1 MRTLKKALSLVL
13 VLAMVF
19 ALAVPG
25 FAADTTKKASDF
37 KDYSKVTNKEAVDV
51 LTAIGVINGNAD
63 GTFAP
68 EGNFTRA
75 EAATMI
81 TYLTLGKTV
90 ANALPVSATKFS
102 DVPATHWAA
111 KYVQYCADAGIVNG
125 VGNGKFDPDA
135 KLTAT
140 QWALMLLG
148 ALGYNAKNE
157 GIGGAGWEIATTK
170 LAMKAGVATA
180 SELTGTFNRDM
191 AAKFALNTLKATTV
205 EYKTNGTNITI
216 GDTTISTG
224 ASAATAVETA
234 SDNGNIKND
243 GKVQFAEQHFD
254 KLKLTATATTT
265 DKFQRPS
272 VTWSNGAVIGTYSK
286 TADATYTTTVKTSA
300 VYADLGLAAKVESSA
315 VTVYV
320 DGKEES
326 ALAKDVSK
334 TGTDTFG
341 GKGVLTEVYKT
352 VNATTGAVT
361 GLTVV
366 EVNTYFG
373 QVAGVT
379 KATATTE
386 RTIKVDGMNFKTE
399 GFAKDDYVLYTKA
412 NGEIQ
417 TVEAATVAATGKV
430 TAVNNT
436 KATFVVDGKT
446 YEYSEKNATKSA
458 TLGATATL
466 YLDNYGYVIK
476 DTGAKTVTNYAIV
489 TEVNNSY
496 KTSIFGAATPMAK
509 MVLADG
515 TTVEVKYQVPTAT
528 AGTYTTLSLTAG
540 ATAIVTYTVSD
551 DMYTLTQVTAPAAAT
566 TALALDSLTGAITAN
581 TATLKSG
588 VYADS
593 KTVFIVRS
601 GAGTTAN
608 PYTYKSYTG
617 IANVPSMT
625 GVTAT
630 MAVKNY
636 HAEIVFVSAGNETG
650 TTATKAIYVTEIGA
664 QQQIEY
670 AADGKTQLTF
680 WLQNAVVDGQVT
692 TVKSTTKLNGLY
704 SAMTTN
710 SNGIVTNATA
720 VTANKNDLSTAT
732 KIFYTNGVLSI
743 GGAYKGFTSDAVCY
757 TVDKTTGAITD
768 TAINSLTDEDATFT
782 GVYTVKDGIVTG
794 LYLIQQ

>member
-111 KYVQYCADAGIVNG
+111 KYVQYCADAGIVAG

-157 GIGGAGWEIATTK
+157 GIGGEGWELATTR
-170 LAMKAGVATA
+170 LAMKAGVASA

-191 AAKFALNTLKATTV
+191 AAKFALNTLKADVV
-205 EYKTNGTNITI
+205 EYSSNGTNITI
-216 GDTTISTG
+216 GNTTINTG
-224 ASAATAVETA
+224 ASKATVVTTKDATGGNMGDAADT
-234 SDNGNIKND
+234 NGNYT
-243 GKVQFAEQHFD
+243 VQFAEQHFS
-254 KLKLTATATTT
+254 KLKLADSASTT
-265 DKFQRPS
+265 DAFDRPGAKW
-272 VTWSNGAVIGTYSK
+272 TNGTTVIGTYGK
-286 TADATYTTTVKTSA
+286 TADATYTTAVKTST
-300 VYADLGLAAKVESSA
+300 VYADLGLAAEVAKSA

-320 DGKEES
+320 DGKVDAS
-326 ALAKDVSK
+326 LSKDVKK

-352 VNATTGAVT
+352 VNAATGAVT

-373 QVAGVT
+373 QVASVT

-386 RTIKVDGMNFKTE
+386 RSIKIGTMSFKTE
-399 GFAKDDYVLYTKA
+399 AFAKDDYVLYTKA
-412 NGEIQ
+412 SNADDSAYEIQ
-417 TVEAATVAATGKV
+417 SVEAATVAATGKV

-446 YEYSEKNATKSA
+446 YEYSATNSDRA
-458 TLGATATL
+458 TMGKTATL

-476 DTGAKTVTNYAIV
+476 DTGVETVTNYAIV
-489 TEVNNSY
+489 VKHGTTGGLDSSDV
-496 KTSIFGAATPMAK
+496 ARL
-509 MVLADG
+509 VLADG
-515 TTVEVKYQVPTAT
+515 TVVEGKYTMKS
-528 AGTYTTLSLTAG
+528 GTIADN
-540 ATAIVTYTVSD
+540 AIFTYELNNNV
-551 DMYTLTQVTAPAAAT
+551 YELKAT
-566 TALALDSLTGAITAN
+566 TADDTITGVTTNKAQLTTSTG
-581 TATLKSG
+581 S
-588 VYADS
+588 VYANS
-593 KTVFIVRS
+593 KTVFVVRS
-601 GAGTTAN
+601 GDAAN
-608 PYTYKSYTG
+608 GYTYKSYTG
-617 IANVPSMT
+617 IAAAPSLNT
-625 GVTAT
+625 VTSVAVVDSN
-630 MAVKNY
+630 MAK
-636 HAEIVFVSAGNETG
+636 IVYITAGTDAG
-650 TTATKAIYVTEIGA
+650 TTATKAVFVTATGA
-664 QQQIEY
+664 QKQSAY
-670 AADGKTQLTF
+670 AEDGKTVLNF
-680 WLQNAVVDGQVT
+680 VVQNAIVDGAVT
-692 TVKSTTKLNGLY
+692 TIKVKGSDVKATGLYASITTDSNGLATLGDAVAATTAKEISNKAVY
-704 SAMTTN
+704 SE
-710 SNGIVTNATA
+710 NGILRVDTA
-720 VTANKNDLSTAT
+720 YL
-732 KIFYTNGVLSI
+732 
-743 GGAYKGFTSDAVCY
+743 GFTADAVCY
-757 TVDKTTGAITD
+757 TVDNTTGAISEGTITGLTEQD
-768 TAINSLTDEDATFT
+768 TKYDGF
-782 GVYTVKDGIVTG
+782 YTVNTSGIVTG
-794 LYLIQQ
+794 VYIYVHTA